1 MSTDYLIFLDSD
13 HTSAENVYK
22 PLLAVPRVEFRDGL
36 QIPGLVDV
44 SCIQLDDFYRDVM
57 REEYGDYGLDVN
69 WLISGTY
76 DNETDIFEVIRL
88 LYECAAQLV
97 NANPDKSLSLMRN
110 GESIYLFN
118 SQNLLILSPIYLE
131 SIPVIMS
138 FFKKPFIIREI
149 LAWPP

>member
-1 MSTDYLIFLDSD
+1 
-13 HTSAENVYK
+13 
-22 PLLAVPRVEFRDGL
+22 
-36 QIPGLVDV
+36 
-44 SCIQLDDFYRDVM
+44 M
-57 REEYGDYGLDVN
+57 REDYGEYGLDVN
-69 WLISGTY
+69 WKISGTY
-76 DNETDIFEVIRL
+76 DKETDIFEVMRV
-88 LYECAAQLV
+88 LYECAALLV
-97 NANPDKSLSLMRN
+97 NENPDKSLSLMRN